1 MRNQCNI
8 WTQRCMLYVI
18 HGHTKLIYIYLC
30 IYGGYTVYQKLR
42 HPFRRS
48 RSRSGSPDANRIAY
62 ANGTTTY
69 EKLRHPFQSHRPIE
83 EERPGKVKFLL
94 ALSNIV
100 LRWLSFHPK
109 IRAVLAMSILT
120 GIVDYFFT
128 SNGVRRIICNCLE
141 ERSCILNIGFRY
153 LRLMVFCLDQ

>member
-1 MRNQCNI
+1 M
-8 WTQRCMLYVI
+8 
-18 HGHTKLIYIYLC
+18 C

-48 RSRSGSPDANRIAY
+48 RSRSGSPDANHLTY
-62 ANGTTTY
+62 VNGTTVY
-69 EKLRHPFQSHRPIE
+69 EKLRHPFHSNQPVEDE
-83 EERPGKVKFLL
+83 EQRPGKVKFLFT
-94 ALSNIV
+94 LSNIV
-100 LRWLSFHPK
+100 LQWLSFHPK

-128 SNGVRRIICNCLE
+128 SNGVRRVICNCLE
-141 ERSCILNIGFRY
+141 EKSCILNIAFRY